1 LNKKNLG
8 MVWLALARLGQALIG
23 LLALRAMTYWL
34 SVEQF
39 ALLGLMTA
47 FASFFGLFL
56 INPVGQY
63 INRHTHQWH
72 QQGILLTQM
81 KKYNTYLSIL
91 SLVATAGG
99 LVWYGSTH
107 AQSLTREFGTSLL
120 IACSLG
126 LFVWLGTWNNTLV
139 PMLNMLGRRGQS
151 ALLGMLTVTL
161 ALSASILLVMWQAE
175 AVTWLYGQLIGL
187 AVGAAAAL
195 HLLSANN
202 SHQAEGSRSFL
213 DWSTVKD
220 YCLPLAITAGMLWA
234 LTGGYRFVVES
245 RWGAYNLGL
254 LVLGMGVA
262 SQFWSII
269 EAITTQIVYPK
280 YYHRLSTNNRIDG
293 TAAFNQMI
301 NTVIPVYLA
310 TLGLGAAAASSLLA
324 ILADPRFAGAA
335 EFCSIA
341 MLLESCRASTNML
354 NQAAQIEKKT
364 ASMIMPYLVAVIFVF
379 VCLLF
384 LYLINAPV
392 STVPWVLTT
401 AMLLALITS
410 AWKMQRIV
418 RILPDYKIWAMATL
432 LGLLPVLLSYNF
444 NAQSTW
450 QHMAALITSGC
461 ISSAGIILITK
472 YNPAFYALMNS
483 RLAAEKA

>member
-1 LNKKNLG
+1 MTKKNLG

-23 LLALRAMTYWL
+23 LVALRAMTYWL

-47 FASFFGLFL
+47 FAGFFGLFL

-91 SLVATAGG
+91 SLLATAGG

-107 AQSLTREFGTSLL
+107 AQSLTREFWTSLL

-220 YCLPLAITAGMLWA
+220 YCLPLAIAAGMLWA

-280 YYHRLSTNNRIDG
+280 YYHRLSANNHNDSLM
-293 TAAFNQMI
+293 AFNQMI
-301 NTVIPVYLA
+301 NTIMPIYLA
-310 TLGLGAAAASSLLA
+310 MLGLGVAMASNLLA

-335 EFCSIA
+335 IFCSIG
-341 MLLESCRASTNML
+341 MLLEACRASTNMI
-354 NQAAQIEKKT
+354 NQAAQINKKT
-364 ASMIMPYLVAVIFVF
+364 TSMIYPYLVAIIFSLIGF
-379 VCLLF
+379 AF
-384 LYLINAPV
+384 LYKIDAPV
-392 STVPWVLTT
+392 SAVPWVLTT
-401 AMLLALITS
+401 AMLLALVTS
-410 AWKMQRIV
+410 TLKMQQIARL
-418 RILPDYKIWAMATL
+418 LPDYKIWAMASL
-432 LGLLPVLLSYNF
+432 LGLLPVLLSASF
-444 NAQSTW
+444 DARTVW
-450 QHMAALITSGC
+450 QHIAMLATCGTVGMAGTITM
-461 ISSAGIILITK
+461 TK
-472 YNPAFYALMNS
+472 YNPSFHALMTTF
-483 RLAAEKA
+483 LPAETE